1 MRVYPVAE
9 WMRRRDFNFDLKRD
23 MDGYLR
29 DKKMDNGGCTSTFR
43 DVDDKVIGNK
53 DIYSEK

>member
-1 MRVYPVAE
+1 
-9 WMRRRDFNFDLKRD
+9 MRRRDFNFDLKRE

-29 DKKMDNGGCTSTFR
+29 DKKMDNGGCSCACGV
-43 DVDDKVIGNK
+43 VDDKVIGNK

>member
-29 DKKMDNGGCTSTFR
+29 DKKMDNGGCSCACGV
-43 DVDDKVIGNK
+43 VDDKVIGNK